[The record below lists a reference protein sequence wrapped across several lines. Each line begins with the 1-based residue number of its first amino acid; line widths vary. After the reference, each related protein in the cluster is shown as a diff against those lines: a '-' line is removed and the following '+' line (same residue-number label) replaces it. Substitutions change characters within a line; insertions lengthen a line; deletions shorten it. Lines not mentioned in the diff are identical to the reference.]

1 MSLAINGVDFAQIR
15 EFGTRIFANMSPAMN
30 GEDFREFGTRIFA
43 NILRRFA
50 NFTQQNL
57 ANIRLDFSQTL
68 AREYLH
74 SSRLQMNKKQ
84 FTTP

>member
-1 MSLAINGVDFAQIR
+1 MSLAINGEDFAQIR
-15 EFGTRIFANMSPAMN
+15 EFGTRIFANMSLEMN

-50 NFTQQNL
+50 NLAQQNL
-57 ANIRLDFSQTL
+57 ANIRLGFSQTL

-74 SSRLQMNKKQ
+74 SSPWQINN
-84 FTTP
+84 

>member
-1 MSLAINGVDFAQIR
+1 MARILSAIANLAREYSQISLAI
-15 EFGTRIFANMSPAMN
+15 N

-50 NFTQQNL
+50 NLAQQNL
-57 ANIRLDFSQTL
+57 TNIRLGFSRTL
-68 AREYLH
+68 AREYWH
-74 SSRLQMNKKQ
+74 SSRLQINNKQ